1 MMKTGKYYKF
11 SELSKKVQQKAID
24 NYCNQHGCFSEKRET
39 IIEHFESWDYL
50 FYKNGKIY

>member
-1 MMKTGKYYKF
+1 MKTGKYYKF